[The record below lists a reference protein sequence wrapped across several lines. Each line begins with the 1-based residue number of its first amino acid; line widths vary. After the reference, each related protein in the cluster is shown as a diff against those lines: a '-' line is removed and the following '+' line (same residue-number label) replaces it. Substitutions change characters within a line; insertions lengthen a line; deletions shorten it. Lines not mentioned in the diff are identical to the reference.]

1 MQQISARTDDSTVA
15 AIILGT
21 IGVLSFIVQP
31 GLVQGFVTEY
41 GATEAVA
48 NELAFAEML
57 GIASA
62 TILAALIADRI
73 SWRLQSSLALVVA
86 ALGYMFSGLA
96 AGGDMLSIARF
107 VAGFGSGIVISISF
121 VVVGATARAERNLAI
136 YLVLLLTYGA
146 LGLWGMP
153 TILDTIGLDA
163 VFFAWAAF
171 CLMAIAAALKLPAHA
186 VKDDG
191 HVAPDFAG
199 FQIRATWPAIMLTLA
214 GILIYNVSVG
224 IAWANLFLIGVDA
237 GLGEQPIADAL
248 LICQFT
254 AVGGALGAL
263 WFAERVGNF
272 WPVLVG
278 LLGGAAAIALTLGK
292 PDYAAFLIALI
303 AFNTLWNFAM
313 PFILGLAASLTPSG
327 RLMSTAIAFQMLG
340 LAFGPLA
347 ASALL
352 GETASFEPVKILSIA
367 TMLVPLVLLAW
378 PLLRRSRARV
388 EAAAVSGGS

>member
-1 MQQISARTDDSTVA
+1 MQQNQSRTEASTVA
-15 AIILGT
+15 AIVLGT

-41 GATEAVA
+41 DASEAVA
-48 NELAFAEML
+48 NSLAFAEML

-62 TILAALIADRI
+62 TILAALLSDRI
-73 SWRLQSSLALVVA
+73 SWRLQSSLALVLA
-86 ALGYMFSGLA
+86 AIGYLFSGLA
-96 AGGDMLSIARF
+96 SGDEALWAARF

-121 VVVGATARAERNLAI
+121 VVVGATDRAERNLAM
-136 YLVLLLTYGA
+136 YLVLLLSYGA

-163 VFFAWAAF
+163 VFYVWGAL
-171 CLMAIAAALKLPAHA
+171 CIVAIAAAMRLPAHA
-186 VKDDG
+186 AKTADPGMAVPDMNKNS
-191 HVAPDFAG
+191 APLA
-199 FQIRATWPAIMLTLA
+199 AIMLTLA
-214 GILIYNVSVG
+214 GILVYNVSVG

-263 WFAERVGNF
+263 WFAERVGNL

-278 LLGGAAAIALTLGK
+278 LLGGAAAIALTLGS
-292 PDYAAFLIALI
+292 PGYAAAFLVALI

-347 ASALL
+347 ASELL

-367 TMLVPLVLLAW
+367 TMLIPMALLAW
-378 PLLRRSRARV
+378 PLLRRGRPLFEEGIA
-388 EAAAVSGGS
+388 